1 MPHMMWLYDEYQE
14 MFNRDR
20 DNDRFFSRGGFRGG
34 SHRPSRGDFRGGL
47 PSRGDFRGGLPSRG
61 DFRGGYIGEFER
73 PSRGGIERP
82 RNGDDSPNRFG
93 DH

>member
-1 MPHMMWLYDEYQE
+1 MAHTMWPYDEYQE
-14 MFNRDR
+14 MFNADR

-61 DFRGGYIGEFER
+61 DFRGGFDRGGF
-73 PSRGGIERP
+73 RGGIERP
-82 RNGDDSPNRFG
+82 RYGDDSPNRFG
-93 DH
+93 DD